1 MKKSDDIVSSNKRG
15 RLVLENYLR
24 LRFRE
29 FYWTLCTL
37 VGLRH
42 LHDGSQAE
50 VSLTEKPVALEAEI
64 SQVKA
69 EEQERISRLIDE
81 ATKLGLSRTSEY
93 LLSHQAD
100 LVLVA
105 VRERTTPEPSKLPS
119 PFVYAM
125 Q

>member
-1 MKKSDDIVSSNKRG
+1 MDS
-15 RLVLENYLR
+15 
-24 LRFRE
+24 
-29 FYWTLCTL
+29 
-37 VGLRH
+37 RH